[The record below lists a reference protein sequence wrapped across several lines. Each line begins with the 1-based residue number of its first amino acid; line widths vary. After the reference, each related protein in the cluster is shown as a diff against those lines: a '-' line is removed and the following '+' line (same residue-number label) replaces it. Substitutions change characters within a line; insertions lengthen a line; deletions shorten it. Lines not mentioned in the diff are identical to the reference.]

1 MANYPQNV
9 KWESQKNIVFFDDI
23 RKIGF
28 FAEKSRKQIP
38 IMAQAVDARRR
49 LLAFGQENESAGGR

>member
-1 MANYPQNV
+1 MSSGKV
-9 KWESQKNIVFFDDI
+9 KKISFFFDDI

-28 FAEKSRKQIP
+28 FADKSRKLIP